1 MQPIKTALLSYG
13 MSGKVFHAPFI
24 QLHHGFEL
32 AGAWER
38 SKQTINSVYPT
49 AKSYNSLESI
59 LTDDA
64 IELVIVN
71 TPTYTHYE
79 YAKKSLLAGKHIVVE
94 KAFTTTVEEAQEL
107 IDISLHTGK
116 KIAVYQNRRWDSD
129 FQSVKQII
137 QSGVLGSLCEVE
149 IHFDRFN
156 LQLSPKQHKEAPN
169 AGAGIVKDLGPHLI
183 DQALFLFGLPQAVF
197 ADIRITREESVV
209 DDCFEILLYYPT
221 YRVRLK
227 AGYIVKE
234 ALPSFIVHGTGGSYL
249 KPRADVQETLLLQG
263 AIPNTTEWGIEPDN
277 AKGIL
282 HAQKNGTF
290 VKEMITAPNGNY
302 YYFYDEVYNALTQN
316 APMPVTAEDGKNVI
330 AVIEAAFKSSE
341 EKKVITL

>member
-290 VKEMITAPNGNY
+290 IKEMITAPNGNY

>member
-38 SKQTINSVYPT
+38 SKQTINSIYPT

-290 VKEMITAPNGNY
+290 IKEMITAPNGNY